1 MISFMLIM
9 AALIVAFTQA
19 FDMLCCRIEA
29 RLRKKHRINQVNI
42 ARENMK
48 KNRLVASYKNSHEIN
63 STI

>member
-19 FDMLCCRIEA
+19 FDMLCCKIEA
-29 RLRKKHRINQVNI
+29 RLRKKHRINQIKI

-48 KNRLVASYKNSHEIN
+48 KNRRVASYKNSHEIN

>member
-19 FDMLCCRIEA
+19 FDMLCCKIEA

-42 ARENMK
+42 ARLKFK
-48 KNRLVASYKNSHEIN
+48 KSRDLASYKNSHEIN